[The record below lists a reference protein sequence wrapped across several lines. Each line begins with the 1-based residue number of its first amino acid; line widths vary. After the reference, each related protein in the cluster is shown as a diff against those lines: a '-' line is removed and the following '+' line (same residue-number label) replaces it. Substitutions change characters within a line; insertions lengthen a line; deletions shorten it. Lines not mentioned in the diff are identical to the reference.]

1 MPIVLGVDLGTTK
14 ITCIAVE
21 TSSSTIIA
29 TGTAAN
35 EANVTSA
42 EDRSKGR
49 SEWDAGLILEAANRC
64 LKSTAQQLGSRVQDV
79 VGIGITGQQHGTVLV
94 DETTQKPLTPL
105 INWQD
110 RRALELK
117 PDGQSTWL
125 AAARERL
132 GDESWRR
139 TGCWLHPGFMATTL
153 FQLKQQGRLPTGAKA
168 LFIMDY
174 FAAMLTGQRPI
185 TEPSCAG
192 SSGVFNV
199 RSRDWDDTSIT
210 ALDLNRSLF
219 PEVVEATQRVGGL
232 TAEQSR
238 ATGFPAGIPVFAP
251 IGDHQAS
258 FLGSVADRHSSVLVN
273 VGTGAQAAVFTDG
286 FEFAPPIELRPFP
299 GGGNLLSNVG
309 LAGGWSYQV
318 LEQFFQ
324 DVGRTLFRAEHTSKL
339 YGAMNDL
346 AARIPAGAEGLSCE
360 PRFSGTRLDPA
371 VRGSII
377 GLSPQNFTAAHLA
390 RAVLDGMG
398 RSLHDGFKAIYDVT
412 KTSPRVLVAAGNG
425 LRENPLLGTIVS
437 ADFGLP
443 LTFTAHREEAAFG
456 AAIIATVGAGIF
468 VDLHQAAKQLVQP
481 DGDQV

>member
-14 ITCIAVE
+14 ITSVAVE

-35 EANVTSA
+35 EANATRA
-42 EDRSKGR
+42 DDRVKGR
-49 SEWDAGLILEAANRC
+49 SEWNATLILEAANRC
-64 LKSTAQQLGSRVQDV
+64 LQSTAQQLGGLVREV

-94 DETTQKPLTPL
+94 DGKTHRPLTPL

-110 RRALELK
+110 RRALEMR

-125 AAARERL
+125 VMARDRL
-132 GDESWRR
+132 GDEAWKR

-153 FQLKQQGRLPTGAKA
+153 FQLKQQGQLPTDAQA

-174 FAAMLTGQRPI
+174 FAAKLTGRPPI

-199 RSRDWDDTSIT
+199 RSRGWDDESIA
-210 ALDLNRSLF
+210 ALGLNRSLF
-219 PEVVEATQRVGGL
+219 PQVVEATERVGGL
-232 TAEQSR
+232 TAEQSH
-238 ATGFPAGIPVFAP
+238 ATGLPVGIPVFAP

-258 FLGSVADRHSSVLVN
+258 FLGSVADRRSSVLVN
-273 VGTGAQAAVFTDG
+273 VGTGAQAAVFTEG

-324 DVGRTLFRAEHTSKL
+324 DVGRTLFQAESPGKL
-339 YGAMNDL
+339 YGAMNEL
-346 AARIPAGAEGLSCE
+346 AAEISAGAEGLYCE
-360 PRFSGTRLDPA
+360 PRFSGTRLDPT
-371 VRGSII
+371 VRGSIS

-412 KTSPRVLVAAGNG
+412 KKSPSILIAAGNG
-425 LRENPLLGTIVS
+425 LRENPLLGKIVS
-437 ADFGLP
+437 TEFGLP

-456 AAIIATVGAGIF
+456 AAMVASVGAEIF
-468 VDLHQAAKQLVQP
+468 ADLNQAAKQLVRS
-481 DGDQV
+481 VTTEV